1 MPSLVP
7 VARKEMDT
15 SYYSGQDIFGLFQ
28 KEAERI
34 APTWKW
40 GPRMTST
47 TSSGDD
53 GLAKA
58 GAGSGDILKA
68 LRDAQS
74 RTMPD
79 LKSLG
84 LSVTTR

>member
-1 MPSLVP
+1 
-7 VARKEMDT
+7 MDT
-15 SYYSGQDIFGLFQ
+15 SYFSGQDIFGLFDQ
-28 KEAERI
+28 QAKLI
-34 APTWKW
+34 TPTWKW
-40 GPRMTST
+40 GPRMVST
-47 TSSGDD
+47 TTSGDD

-58 GAGSGDILKA
+58 GAGSGGVLEA